1 LYMTFMMRTTG
12 LVLAALVILAGTA
25 ISGKPEV
32 NGLVQGQYEDQVGEH
47 SRFLLRTARIGISGD
62 LTDEVS
68 AMVQIDAA
76 LDPIILDALIKYDL
90 SRYALFTAGQFKIPF
105 GFETSITRFELEAI
119 ERSLVVSHLMN
130 NGMSAPYLRDLGLM
144 VTGKYMAFTYD
155 VAVVNGTGY
164 DYTDS
169 TGSANRLLRLGA
181 DNNDSKDIVA
191 RVGVGVPMLAG
202 LGFSVYQGKWADH
215 PNRDAWGLY
224 FQVDTGRVIFQYE
237 YIRGKGRL
245 LEVEPQGDD
254 GLLVQE
260 EWQSDK
266 FSGYY
271 LVLGYRIRP
280 YIEPVVKL
288 DKLDPDWDQSDDKL
302 TDMHYGLNFNLER
315 KARLQVFY
323 REGKMGD
330 SYRNH
335 GWLAQVSA
343 KF

>member
-1 LYMTFMMRTTG
+1 MFRTTG

-32 NGLVQGQYEDQVGEH
+32 NGLVQGKCEDQVGEH
-47 SRFLLRTARIGISGD
+47 SRFLLKTARIGISGD
-62 LTDEVS
+62 LTDNVFAS
-68 AMVQIDAA
+68 VQIDAA
-76 LDPIILDALIKYDL
+76 LDPIILDAFIKYDL

-169 TGSANRLLRLGA
+169 TGSANRLLGLGM
-181 DNNDSKDIVA
+181 DNNNAKDIVG

-202 LGFSVYQGKWADH
+202 LGFSVYQGKWADN
-215 PNRDAWGLY
+215 PDRDAWGLY
-224 FQVDTGRVIFQYE
+224 FQVDTGRVVFQYE

-245 LEVEPQGDD
+245 VDDQWQG
-254 GLLVQE
+254 
-260 EWQSDK
+260 DK

-271 LVLGYRIRP
+271 LVLGYRIKS
-280 YIEPVVKL
+280 YIEPVIKL
-288 DKLDPDWDQSDDKL
+288 DKLDPDWDESDDKL

>member
-1 LYMTFMMRTTG
+1 M
-12 LVLAALVILAGTA
+12 AALVILAA
-25 ISGKPEV
+25 AAVSAKPEID
-32 NGLVQGQYEDQVGEH
+32 GFVQAQYEDQVGEH
-47 SRFLLRTARIGISGD
+47 SRSLLKAARIGISGD
-62 LTDEVS
+62 LTENVS
-68 AMVQIDAA
+68 AMVQFDAA
-76 LDPIILDALIKYDL
+76 LEPVILDALIKYDL

-105 GFETSITRFELEAI
+105 GYETSVSRFELEAI

-144 VTGKYMAFTYD
+144 VTGKYSAFTYD

-169 TGSANRLLRLGA
+169 TCSANRLLGVGM
-181 DNNDSKDIVA
+181 DNNNAKDIVA
-191 RVGVGVPMLAG
+191 RVGVGVPMFAG
-202 LGFSVYQGKWADH
+202 LGFSVYQGKWAEH
-215 PNRDAWGLY
+215 PNRDAWGFY
-224 FQVDTGRVIFQYE
+224 FQVDTGKVVLQYE

-245 LEVEPQGDD
+245 VDEQ
-254 GLLVQE
+254 
-260 EWQSDK
+260 WQSDK

-271 LVLGYRIRP
+271 LVLGYRIKP
-280 YIEPVVKL
+280 FIEPAIKI
-288 DKLDPDWDQSDDKL
+288 DKLDPDRDADDDNL
-302 TDMHYGLNFNLER
+302 SDMHYGLNFNLER

-323 REGKMGD
+323 REGKEGD

>member
-1 LYMTFMMRTTG
+1 MWRATS
-12 LVLAALVILAGTA
+12 LVLAALVILVSTA
-25 ISGKPEV
+25 VSAKPEV
-32 NGLVQGQYEDQVGEH
+32 NGFVQAQYEDQAGEH
-47 SRFLLRTARIGISGD
+47 SRSLMRTARIGISGD
-62 LTDEVS
+62 LTENVS
-68 AMVQIDAA
+68 AMVQFDAA
-76 LDPIILDALIKYDL
+76 LDPVILDALIKYDL

-105 GFETSITRFELEAI
+105 GYETSITRFELEAI

-169 TGSANRLLRLGA
+169 TGSANRLLGLGM
-181 DNNDSKDIVA
+181 DNNNAKDVVA
-191 RVGVGVPMLAG
+191 RVGVGVPMFAG
-202 LGFSVYQGKWADH
+202 LGFSVYQGEWADN
-215 PNRDAWGLY
+215 PDRDAWGFY
-224 FQVDTGRVIFQYE
+224 FQIDTGKVVLQYE

-245 LEVEPQGDD
+245 IEGRWQG
-254 GLLVQE
+254 
-260 EWQSDK
+260 DK

-271 LVLGYRIRP
+271 LVVGYRIKP
-280 YIEPVVKL
+280 YLEPVVKL
-288 DKLDPDWDQSDDKL
+288 DKLDPDWDQSYDKL

-323 REGKMGD
+323 REGKTGD

>member
-1 LYMTFMMRTTG
+1 MLRTTG

-32 NGLVQGQYEDQVGEH
+32 NGFVQAQYEDQVGEH

-105 GFETSITRFELEAI
+105 GFETSITRFELEAV

-169 TGSANRLLRLGA
+169 TGSANRLLGLGV
-181 DNNDSKDIVA
+181 DNNNAKDIVA
-191 RVGVGVPMLAG
+191 RVGVGVPMFAG
-202 LGFSVYQGKWADH
+202 LGFSVYQGKWAD
-215 PNRDAWGLY
+215 NQDRDAWGFY
-224 FQVDTGRVIFQYE
+224 FQIDTGKVVLQYE
-237 YIRGKGRL
+237 YIRGKGQF
-245 LEVEPQGDD
+245 VEDQ
-254 GLLVQE
+254 
-260 EWQSDK
+260 WQSDK

-271 LVLGYRIRP
+271 LILGYRIKP
-280 YIEPVVKL
+280 YIEPVVKM

-302 TDMHYGLNFNLER
+302 TDMHYGLNFNLDR